1 VYNGADITRFQT
13 IGRKI
18 SGQNHTVVFVDVHSS
33 KG

>member
-1 VYNGADITRFQT
+1 VYNRADIARFQA